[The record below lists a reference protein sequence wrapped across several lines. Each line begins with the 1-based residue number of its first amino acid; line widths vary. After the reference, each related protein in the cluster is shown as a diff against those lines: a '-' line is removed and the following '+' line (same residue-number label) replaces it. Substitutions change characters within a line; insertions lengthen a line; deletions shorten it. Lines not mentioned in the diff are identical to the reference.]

1 MLFRKKQGVA
11 SEDVNM
17 ISKMVIALVKIIKKM
32 HSHL

>member
-1 MLFRKKQGVA
+1 MLFRKKKGVA

-17 ISKMVIALVKIIKKM
+17 ISKMVIALVKIIKKV